1 MIAMADIETWKESS
15 FEEKYGAM
23 TEGMSEEQQ
32 RKRAEDVLHLC
43 RCDRCP
49 TNTDK
54 EQLNAVYCTLGKS
67 KETREEKGCL
77 CADCP
82 ITKTMSLR
90 WQYYCIRGS
99 AVQLSDLAKDDS

>member
-1 MIAMADIETWKESS
+1 MMVMADIETWKESS

-23 TEGMSEEQQ
+23 MEGMSEEQQ

-54 EQLNAVYCTLGKS
+54 EELDAVYCTLRKG

-77 CADCP
+77 CEDCP
-82 ITKTMSLR
+82 ITKNDEFTLR
-90 WQYYCIRGS
+90 ILLHSWFSSPAIRSGNR
-99 AVQLSDLAKDDS
+99 